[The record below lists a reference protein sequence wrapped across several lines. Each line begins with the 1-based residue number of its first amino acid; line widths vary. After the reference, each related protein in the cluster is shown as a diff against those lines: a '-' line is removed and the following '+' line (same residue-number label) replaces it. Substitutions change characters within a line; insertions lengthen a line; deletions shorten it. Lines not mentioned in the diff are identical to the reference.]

1 MKDSEK
7 IRKRL
12 NSPAEPGFEYI
23 ALPVD
28 YEHEVL
34 NGYKMD
40 VVPYRFPAL
49 DRACPA
55 KMGELTCIIGHTN
68 VGKTT
73 VILWMLSMLA
83 KEGKKIVVY
92 SAENRI
98 STIVKNVYR
107 FVFGSN
113 DFKQPELYALRECFK
128 FIKHER
134 QFSYKDMLN
143 QATFLLDM
151 DYNFDFFFID
161 PYNALK
167 IDNPNRLNTHDYH
180 YEAIEEMRVFTMASS
195 KSIFLNCHTVTESQR
210 TKADQNGHKPV
221 PLDSDVE
228 GGAKFPNKAD
238 NTIVVHRQI
247 GSCIPDEKYI
257 TEIHIRKVR
266 NQEFGGEPTP
276 YNEPIRIKYRM
287 DRTGFDA
294 LGSSK
299 VTDYKNISFDEPRY
313 SQVERPF

>member
-1 MKDSEK
+1 MSASSDR
-7 IRKRL
+7 IRKLL
-12 NSPAEPGFEYI
+12 NNPAEPGTEYI
-23 ALPVD
+23 ADPKD

-40 VVPYRFPAL
+40 VVPYRFSLL
-49 DRACPA
+49 DEYCPA

-73 VILWMLSMLA
+73 VILWMLAMLA
-83 KEGKKIVVY
+83 KEGKKVVVY

-98 STIVKNVYR
+98 SSIVKNVYR
-107 FVFGSN
+107 FMFGHSN
-113 DFKQPELYALRECFK
+113 YQQAELYALRDRFK

-151 DYNFDFFFID
+151 DFDFDFFFID

-167 IDNPNRLNTHDYH
+167 IDNVNRLNTHDYH
-180 YEAIEEMRVFTMASS
+180 YEAIEEMRVFTMTSN

-210 TKADQNGHKPV
+210 TKPDQNGHKPV

-228 GGAKFPNKAD
+228 GGSKFPNKAD
-238 NTIVVHRQI
+238 NTIVIHRQI
-247 GSCIPDEKYI
+247 GSKDPSEKYV
-257 TEIHIRKVR
+257 TEIHVRKVR
-266 NQEFGGEPTP
+266 NQEFGGVPTP
-276 YNEPIRIKYRM
+276 YDSPIKIRYRM
-287 DRTGFDA
+287 DRTGFD
-294 LGSSK
+294 LESQSR
-299 VTDYKNISFDEPRY
+299 VMDYKQVSFYEKETPN
-313 SQVERPF
+313 VF